1 MDKVV
6 KDFGNFIKERRIE
19 KGLSQEEVAKMLN
32 IRQQTYGRYELGL
45 REPGLQVILELSK
58 ILDFTPGEFFDSY
71 EI

>member
-6 KDFGNFIKERRIE
+6 KDFGSFIKERRIE

-45 REPGLQVILELSK
+45 REPGLWVILELSK
-58 ILDFTPGEFFDSY
+58 ILNFAPGEFFDSY
-71 EI
+71 NL

>member
-71 EI
+71 KI